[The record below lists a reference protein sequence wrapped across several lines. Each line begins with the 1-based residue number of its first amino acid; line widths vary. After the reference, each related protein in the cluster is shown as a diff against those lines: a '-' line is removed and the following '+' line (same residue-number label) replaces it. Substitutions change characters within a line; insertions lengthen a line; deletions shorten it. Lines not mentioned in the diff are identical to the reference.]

1 MIPNGKVIVGKLE
14 FVIGERAFFLHDEE
28 LLQV

>member
-1 MIPNGKVIVGKLE
+1 MIPNGKVGELE
-14 FVIGERAFFLHDEE
+14 FGIGERAFFLHDEE